1 MKPLLLA
8 LLAISSVHGKLM
20 PTSAEVFGEKY
31 SRLDDRATSDW
42 WKRQDANKKRAMIN
56 PHSPPSA
63 PVQRRLQGTP
73 AKSKFLAVL
82 VQSGKGLYRRRE
94 RTRSLRPKPRLAAQG
109 DSARRRPDSRPRR
122 QLTGKKLGDLKNRC
136 RKRPWQRGLG
146 TYDLL
151 R

>member
-73 AKSKFLAVL
+73 AKSKFLAV
-82 VQSGKGLYRRRE
+82 SRRLFDPDGIHQMFE
-94 RTRSLRPKPRLAAQG
+94 DQEEHRSIEV
-109 DSARRRPDSRPRR
+109 DWDE
-122 QLTGKKLGDLKNRC
+122 T
-136 RKRPWQRGLG
+136 
-146 TYDLL
+146 
-151 R
+151 

>member
-73 AKSKFLAVL
+73 AKSKFLAVQHQ
-82 VQSGKGLYRRRE
+82 VQRTE
-94 RTRSLRPKPRLAAQG
+94 R
-109 DSARRRPDSRPRR
+109 
-122 QLTGKKLGDLKNRC
+122 
-136 RKRPWQRGLG
+136 
-146 TYDLL
+146 
-151 R
+151 

>member
-73 AKSKFLAVL
+73 AKSKFLAVNPHSPPSAP
-82 VQSGKGLYRRRE
+82 VQRRLQG
-94 RTRSLRPKPRLAAQG
+94 TPAKSKFLAVN
-109 DSARRRPDSRPRR
+109 S
-122 QLTGKKLGDLKNRC
+122 
-136 RKRPWQRGLG
+136 
-146 TYDLL
+146 
-151 R
+151 